1 MSEEKQL
8 TLPVLGMTCANCVA
22 AVERN
27 AKKVDGVN
35 DAVVNFAS
43 EKVSVSFDPD
53 LANPKAIIERIHRA
67 GYEVPTASIELPII
81 GMTCANCVT
90 NVQRAL
96 ERVDGVLDVN
106 VNYANEKAAVK
117 FIVGVTSRPE
127 LVASVRKAGYDVVEA
142 ETEDELEDAEAA
154 ARKAEIRHQQKR
166 LLVGIIFST
175 PLLILSMARDF
186 GLLGPWAHDPWVNW
200 FFFALATPV
209 QFYVGKDY
217 YVGAYKSLRNG
228 SANMDVLVVMGSSA
242 AYFYSLA

>member
-1 MSEEKQL
+1 MSEEKHL

-43 EKVSVSFDPD
+43 EKVTVSFDPN
-53 LANPKAIIERIHRA
+53 LADPKAIIERIHRA
-67 GYEVPTASIELPII
+67 GYEVPTASSELPII
-81 GMTCANCVT
+81 GMTCANCVN

-96 ERVDGVLDVN
+96 MRVEGVLDVN
-106 VNYANEKAAVK
+106 VNYANEKATVK
-117 FIVGVTSRPE
+117 YIVGVTRRPE

-142 ETEDELEDAEAA
+142 ASKDDVSEDELEDAEAA

-166 LLVGIIFST
+166 LIVGIIFST

-186 GLLGPWAHDPWVNW
+186 GLLRPGDPR
-200 FFFALATPV
+200 PI
-209 QFYVGKDY
+209 
-217 YVGAYKSLRNG
+217 LRWKG
-228 SANMDVLVVMGSSA
+228 L
-242 AYFYSLA
+242 LRRRL